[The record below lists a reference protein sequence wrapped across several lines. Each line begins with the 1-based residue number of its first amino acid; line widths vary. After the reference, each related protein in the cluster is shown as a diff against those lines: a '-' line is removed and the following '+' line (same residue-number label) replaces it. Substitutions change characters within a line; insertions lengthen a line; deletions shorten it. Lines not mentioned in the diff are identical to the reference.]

1 MRDHPRKVKAKVL
14 RCRDMSELAS
24 EYLDHRLPLHRRL
37 AVRLHL
43 SICTA
48 CTNYYA
54 QMRKTIALLRGLP
67 SSPPPAETEERV
79 LAALRSPQGGS
90 PAE

>member
-1 MRDHPRKVKAKVL
+1 MPD
-14 RCRDMSELAS
+14 LAS
-24 EYLDHRLPLHRRL
+24 DYLDDTLPLHRRL

-54 QMRKTIALLRGLP
+54 QVRKTIALLRGLP
-67 SSPPPAETEERV
+67 PSPPPAETEERV
-79 LAALRSPQGGS
+79 LAALRNSPGGA

>member
-1 MRDHPRKVKAKVL
+1 MP
-14 RCRDMSELAS
+14 ELAS
-24 EYLDHRLPLHRRL
+24 DYLDHTLPLHRRL

-67 SSPPPAETEERV
+67 AVTPSAETEERV
-79 LAALRSPQGGS
+79 LSALRTPPGGTS
-90 PAE
+90 AD

>member
-1 MRDHPRKVKAKVL
+1 MRDDPRKVKAKVL
-14 RCRDMSELAS
+14 RCRDMPELAS
-24 EYLDHRLPLHRRL
+24 DYLDHTLPLHRRF
-37 AVRLHL
+37 AMRLHL

-54 QMRKTIALLRGLP
+54 QVRKTIALLRGMP
-67 SSPPPAETEERV
+67 SSPPPAETEEHI
-79 LAALRSPQGGS
+79 LAALRSTPGTS